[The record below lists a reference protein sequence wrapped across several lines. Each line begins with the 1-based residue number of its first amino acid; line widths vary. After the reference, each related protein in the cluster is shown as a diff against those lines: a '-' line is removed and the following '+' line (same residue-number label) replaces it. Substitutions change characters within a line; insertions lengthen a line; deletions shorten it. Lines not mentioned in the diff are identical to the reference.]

1 MILSVSSIFLIS
13 TKFISIVS
21 KLFLGD
27 LDDLLCP
34 WNETPLVLNSGN
46 KTEGKTNEDGN
57 NSKIEAIDGIN
68 NNNLQNQPEDDEVI
82 ETLKSSHQF

>member
-1 MILSVSSIFLIS
+1 MMLIS
-13 TKFISIVS
+13 PKLISIVLKS
-21 KLFLGD
+21 FLGD
-27 LDDLLCP
+27 FDDLLCP

-57 NSKIEAIDGIN
+57 NSETDAIDGIN
-68 NNNLQNQPEDDEVI
+68 NNNLQNHTEDDEVI

>member
-1 MILSVSSIFLIS
+1 MSLSPKL
-13 TKFISIVS
+13 ISIVLKS
-21 KLFLGD
+21 FLGD
-27 LDDLLCP
+27 FDDLLCP